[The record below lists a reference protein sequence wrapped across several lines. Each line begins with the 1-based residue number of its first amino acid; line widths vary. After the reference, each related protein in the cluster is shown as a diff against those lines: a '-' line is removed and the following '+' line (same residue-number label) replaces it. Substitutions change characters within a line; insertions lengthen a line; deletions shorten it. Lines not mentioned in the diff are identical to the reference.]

1 MEAKQN
7 PVQLPSFIVR
17 EKSIEIEDTTEY
29 CLKNVLRIMNNPWR
43 FSAPMVMLLAS
54 CSLTH
59 SPSMTLL
66 ILAKGILR
74 IFRII
79 RE

>member
-1 MEAKQN
+1 MEVKQN
-7 PVQLPSFIVR
+7 PVQLPSFLVR
-17 EKSIEIEDTTEY
+17 DKSIEDTTEY
-29 CLKNVLRIMNNPWR
+29 CLKKVLRIMNNPWR

-66 ILAKGILR
+66 IPCKGNSSHISDHT
-74 IFRII
+74 
-79 RE
+79 